1 MVMVMVMGMRM
12 RMHCPEGHPASV
24 LLCEEDAA
32 LSFC

>member
-1 MVMVMVMGMRM
+1 M
-12 RMHCPEGHPASV
+12 RMHSPEGHPASV